1 MLPGREDGPRC
12 DSYPRRCPS
21 YSGEVT
27 GSEDFN
33 KQNAGLCADCQHAR
47 RIESDRGSVFV
58 MCELSFTDSR
68 FPKYPRLP
76 VLACD
81 GYERKTGL
89 D

>member
-1 MLPGREDGPRC
+1 
-12 DSYPRRCPS
+12 
-21 YSGEVT
+21 VT
-27 GSEDFN
+27 GSDSFD
-33 KQNAGLCADCQHAR
+33 KTKAGLCADCQYAR

-58 MCELSFTDSR
+58 RCELSFTDPQ

-81 GYERKTGL
+81 GYEPKTGL

>member
-1 MLPGREDGPRC
+1 
-12 DSYPRRCPS
+12 
-21 YSGEVT
+21 
-27 GSEDFN
+27 
-33 KQNAGLCADCQHAR
+33 
-47 RIESDRGSVFV
+47 VFV

-68 FPKYPRLP
+68 FAKYPRLP